1 MRPFVTRRLSSF
13 VVGFVAIMV
22 APAAARAEISAA
34 DVRRSIDDAIVFL
47 QKQQQDDGS
56 WPELLPIPGGVSSLS
71 TLTLLTAGVPVTDP
85 AMQKSLNYLRRLDPK
100 MTYVVALQT
109 MVFCLA
115 EPEKDLLLIRRNVAY
130 LESIQKREAGSN
142 GTWGYSGTQGK
153 GDNSNAQFALLALHE
168 AERVGVATSEQTWR
182 LAREHWR
189 RTQNPDGSW
198 GYTPGQPGTGS
209 MTCAGIAALI
219 MASEKLDPGDA
230 TAEGDI
236 VQCCGGQ
243 TPDDAILR
251 GRQWLA
257 EHFSVQANPGDPFH
271 ILYYLYGM
279 ERVGRLTN
287 QRLINGHD
295 WYREGADFLIRN
307 QAQLRGFWK
316 GVGSGESDPIVGTC
330 FGLLFLSKGRRPV
343 LAAKLAHAPDEHW
356 NRHRQDLANL
366 THYCER
372 KWKRELTWQVIESRR
387 ATADDL
393 IQAPVLF
400 ISGSST
406 PEFTDGEVKALRQY
420 LDLGGFIFAENAC
433 GGPDFDTGFRQLM
446 ERIFPERDEAG
457 KPLYGLRLLPQD
469 HSVWSAEEPI
479 DPKYLRPL
487 YGIDVGCRTSVIYC
501 PDNLGCYW
509 DLDRVGRK
517 RTFSP
522 AVEDEIRAVRAIG
535 INAMAYATNREIKY
549 KLEIP
554 QIVRG
559 DDRRDTLERAKLY
572 VAEVKHG
579 GGSGV
584 APAALVNLMKQLSAE
599 TGLRVS
605 TEKRELALTQ
615 DSLFDYHMVFMHG
628 RQSFTLSDLERKQ
641 LRAFVERGGLLFADA
656 VCSSEE
662 FASSFRREMETIFP
676 ETPLRP
682 IPTKNALF
690 SDQYGGFDLSTV
702 TLRDPRRGG
711 DAGPLRA
718 DLLRVPPELEG
729 IQLGTR
735 YGVIFSKYDLSC
747 ALERQNS
754 LECTG
759 YSRDDAAKIGINIV
773 LFSLRG
779 NL

>member
-1 MRPFVTRRLSSF
+1 MRPFVTRTLTLLTLCAYS
-13 VVGFVAIMV
+13 AT
-22 APAAARAEISAA
+22 AARAEINAEQ
-34 DVRRSIDDAIVFL
+34 VRRSIDDAIVYL
-47 QKQQQDDGS
+47 QKQQQADGS
-56 WPELLPIPGGVSSLS
+56 FPELLPIPGGVTALVTLS
-71 TLTLLTAGVPVTDP
+71 LLTAGVPADDP
-85 AMQKSLNYLRRLDPK
+85 SMQQALKYLRSIDPK

-115 EPEKDLLLIRRNVAY
+115 EPEKDLLLIRRNVQY
-130 LESIQKREAGSN
+130 LESIQKRDAGAN
-142 GTWGYSGTQGK
+142 GTWGYSANQGK

-168 AERVGVATSEQTWR
+168 AERVGVSSSEQTWR
-182 LAREHWR
+182 LAREHWLNS
-189 RTQNPDGSW
+189 QNPDGSW
-198 GYTPGQPGTGS
+198 GYTPKQSGTGS

-230 TAEGDI
+230 AVDGDT
-236 VQCCGGQ
+236 VRCCGEQ
-243 TPDDAILR
+243 LPNDAIER

-257 EHFSVQANPGDPFH
+257 QHFSVQSNPGDPFH

-295 WYREGADFLIRN
+295 WYREAADFLIRN

-316 GVGSGESDPIVGTC
+316 GVGSGESDPTVGTC
-330 FGLLFLSKGRRPV
+330 FALLFLSKGRRPV
-343 LAAKLAHAPDEHW
+343 LAAKLAFGPDDSW
-356 NRHRQDLANL
+356 NLHRQDLANL

-372 KWKRELTWQVIESRR
+372 KWERELTWQTIEARR

-393 IQAPVLF
+393 IQAPVLY
-400 ISGSST
+400 ISGSKS
-406 PEFTDGEVKALRQY
+406 PEISDAEVKVLRQY
-420 LDLGGFIFAENAC
+420 LDLGGFIFAE
-433 GGPDFDTGFRQLM
+433 GGECHGTAFDVGFRELM
-446 ERIFPERDEAG
+446 ERIFPERDETG
-457 KPLYGLRLLPQD
+457 RPLYGLRLLPPD
-469 HSVWSAEEPI
+469 HSVWAAEEPI
-479 DPKYLRPL
+479 DPKLIEMAPL
-487 YGIDVGCRTSVIYC
+487 YGVDVGCRTSVIYC
-501 PDNLGCYW
+501 PKELGCYW
-509 DLDRVGRK
+509 ELDRVGRK

-522 AVEDEIRAVRAIG
+522 RVEDEIRAMRSVG
-535 INAMAYATNREIKY
+535 INVMAYATNREVKY

-554 QIVRG
+554 QIVRADG
-559 DDRRDTLERAKLY
+559 PADKLERAKLY

-584 APAALVNLMKQLSAE
+584 APAALVNLMKQLSVD

-605 TEKRELALTQ
+605 AEKRELALTQ
-615 DSLFDYHMVFMHG
+615 ESLFDYHLVFMHG
-628 RQSFTLSDLERKQ
+628 RQSFTFSDAERKQ
-641 LRAFVERGGLLFADA
+641 LRAFVERGGMLFADA

-662 FASSFRREMETIFP
+662 FASSFRREMAEIFP

-682 IPTKNALF
+682 IPAKHAMFGEL
-690 SDQYGGFDLSTV
+690 YGGFDLGTV
-702 TLRDPRRGG
+702 TLRDPRRG
-711 DAGPLRA
+711 DAAGPLRT
-718 DLLRVPPELEG
+718 DVVKVPPELEG
-729 IQLGTR
+729 IQFGTR

-759 YSRDDAAKIGINIV
+759 YSRDDAAKIGINVV